1 MRNKCISLISAV
13 FSVLNWLYQGIF
25 GSREKKYG
33 SQKRQF
39 ALPKVRYT
47 ERIYKTFVKANCI

>member
-13 FSVLNWLYQGIF
+13 FSALNWLYQGIF

-39 ALPKVRYT
+39 AFTKGCI
-47 ERIYKTFVKANCI
+47 ERIYNTFVKANCI